1 MLFLFNKLK
10 NIIYHPTLD
19 TAERD
24 TGAINAETMGKW
36 AKNQNMW
43 APFRKCVHK
52 PSYKSV
58 EHFL

>member
-10 NIIYHPTLD
+10 NIYHPTLD
-19 TAERD
+19 TTERD
-24 TGAINAETMGKW
+24 TGAINAEEMGKW

-52 PSYKSV
+52 PR
-58 EHFL
+58 